1 MNSELILTYIERIY
15 LFYLMGNVTSYDTKY
30 EQLSEIIISSHLHL
44 QIETITFVFE
54 YMMCFIIEK

>member
-30 EQLSEIIISSHLHL
+30 EQLIEIIISSHLHL
-44 QIETITFVFE
+44 QNATITFSLS
-54 YMMCFIIEK
+54 I

>member
-44 QIETITFVFE
+44 QIETITFSLS
-54 YMMCFIIEK
+54 I